1 VIEEDKTVAQLP
13 EHQGIYS
20 EEENPEAA
28 REKSTSLTTL
38 CGISVPLRKTPV
50 NL

>member
-1 VIEEDKTVAQLP
+1 MIKEDKTVAQLP

-28 REKSTSLTTL
+28 REKIYIPDYVMRDFGSLEENT
-38 CGISVPLRKTPV
+38 R
-50 NL
+50 